1 MLAAVAARHGALYD
15 RTLTGFKWICNAAL
29 DLEAEGRGEFVFG
42 YEEALGYSVGRTVR
56 DKDGIS
62 AAVAF
67 AALAAV
73 AKASGETVWDRLGA
87 LYRRDGLWVS
97 TQQSIVRIGTD
108 GAAEIAGA
116 MERIGRSTPERL
128 GRYAVTAATDY
139 LEGAAERPRYLGATP
154 LVELT
159 LGDSG
164 RALVRPSGT
173 EPKLKIYVDL
183 REEADGGGMWRDQEA
198 RLLGSADTVAEDLA
212 RFLGF

>member
-1 MLAAVAARHGALYD
+1 
-15 RTLTGFKWICNAAL
+15 
-29 DLEAEGRGEFVFG
+29 
-42 YEEALGYSVGRTVR
+42 
-56 DKDGIS
+56 
-62 AAVAF
+62 VAF

-73 AKASGETVWDRLGA
+73 AKANGETVWDRLGA